1 MPKFEDE
8 RFKPPAPVAS
18 VSFTNPKNEKS
29 VVDVLLLIDTG
40 ADISVVPESL
50 VSDLEAEN
58 LPGAK
63 YKTISFDGAI
73 GHHRAVDLEMNF
85 LGKRFRGRFIVVSDD
100 EGVIGR
106 NILNTMKFVYDGPNE
121 EWYEMEE

>member
-1 MPKFEDE
+1 
-8 RFKPPAPVAS
+8 
-18 VSFTNPKNEKS
+18 
-29 VVDVLLLIDTG
+29 
-40 ADISVVPESL
+40 
-50 VSDLEAEN
+50 
-58 LPGAK
+58 
-63 YKTISFDGAI
+63 
-73 GHHRAVDLEMNF
+73 MNF